1 MGYANSW
8 IAFRSKTDAQAAA
21 LLGLSPSGK
30 FEEVP
35 ESMFCGVRLDNGWYV
50 VVINEYGHKFVRERS
65 LQRVSVAADVVA
77 TSVEEHVMFSCAES
91 WKNGK
96 LIWRV
101 THESGSS
108 RRHLEEH
115 GSLPGQYLDI
125 KERLLAAQQRED
137 EGAHE
142 VDYVFDVPLEL
153 SEAIVGFK
161 HERILD
167 RRFEILKPET
177 ETAGGGLLSRLF
189 RESS

>member
-1 MGYANSW
+1 MGYAISW
-8 IAFRSKTDAQAAA
+8 IAFRDKIDAQAAA

-65 LQRVSVAADVVA
+65 LQRLSAAAVVVA
-77 TSVEEHVMFSCAES
+77 TSIEEHVMFSCAEE
-91 WKNGK
+91 WENGD

-101 THESGSS
+101 SHASGSS
-108 RRHLEEH
+108 RDLEEQ

-137 EGAHE
+137 KGAHE

-161 HERILD
+161 HDRILD
-167 RRFEILKPET
+167 RRFEILKPVAA
-177 ETAGGGLLSRLF
+177 TAGGGLLSRLF
-189 RESS
+189 RESN